1 MLPLKGKVKNTT
13 SLELADV
20 IKSDTIRDILT
31 CLGCGIGDHFN
42 ISNLRYDKLILMT
55 DADPKHHWG

>member
-1 MLPLKGKVKNTT
+1 MKNTT